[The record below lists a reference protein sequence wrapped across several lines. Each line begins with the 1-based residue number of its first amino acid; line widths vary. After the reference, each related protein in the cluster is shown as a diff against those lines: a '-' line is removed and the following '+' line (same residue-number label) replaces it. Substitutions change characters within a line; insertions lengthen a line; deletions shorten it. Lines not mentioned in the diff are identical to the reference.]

1 MTRLTVPV
9 GPADHIQ
16 GAADAPIVMV
26 EYGDFECPY
35 CGRMYLVIK
44 NLQQAL
50 GPRLAVVFR
59 HFPLVD
65 MHPHAGAAALVSEA
79 AGQAG
84 KFWAMHDRLY
94 ENQSALEDEDL
105 LRYARDLGVPDALT
119 QRAFAGD
126 FESKVEADFRGG
138 MHSGVNGTP
147 TLFLNG
153 TRYDGE
159 PDTASLLNA
168 MKRLLR

>member
-1 MTRLTVPV
+1 MTHLTVPV

-16 GAADAPIVMV
+16 GAADAPIVLV

-50 GPRLAVVFR
+50 GTRLAVVYR

-84 KFWAMHDRLY
+84 KFWAMHDLLF
-94 ENQSALEDEDL
+94 ENQSALEQEDL
-105 LRYARDLGVPDALT
+105 TRYARALDVPDALT
-119 QRAFAGD
+119 KRAFAGD
-126 FESKVEADFRGG
+126 FATRVEADFRGG

-159 PDTASLLNA
+159 PDAASLLSA
-168 MKRLLR
+168 MKQLLR